1 MQKQGSHTTQ
11 PPGLRPHRSTAFVLV
26 GVLGFLVQ
34 LEVLT
39 TGLALD
45 HHVATAAAVEMAV
58 VHNFVWHERWTWSD
72 RAVLDCA
79 GVWRRLGRFQISSGV
94 VSIAGNVIV
103 TALIVA
109 CTGVPLLL
117 ANVLAVGA
125 CTLPNFVAV
134 DRLVFRA
141 ACGGQA

>member
-1 MQKQGSHTTQ
+1 M
-11 PPGLRPHRSTAFVLV
+11 RPHRSTAFVLV
-26 GVLGFLVQ
+26 GVLGFLLQ
-34 LEVLT
+34 LALLEVLT

-72 RAVLDCA
+72 RRVLDRA

-94 VSIAGNVIV
+94 ISIAGNVIL

-125 CTLPNFVAV
+125 CTIPNFAAA
-134 DRLVFRA
+134 DQLVFRA
-141 ACGGQA
+141 ACRGQA

>member
-1 MQKQGSHTTQ
+1 
-11 PPGLRPHRSTAFVLV
+11 VLV
-26 GVLGFLVQ
+26 GVLGFLLQ
-34 LEVLT
+34 LAMIEVLT
-39 TGLALD
+39 TSLALD
-45 HHVATAAAVEMAV
+45 SHVATAAAVEMAV

-72 RAVLDCA
+72 RTARDRA

-109 CTGVPLLL
+109 GTGMPLLP

-125 CTLPNFVAV
+125 CTIANFVAV
-134 DRLVFRA
+134 DRLVFPA
-141 ACGGQA
+141 PCEGQA